1 MNAKDWI
8 DLIEAT
14 TKVAFL
20 VALLILGV
28 PFLKR
33 YRLKSVEVLGLK
45 FELLERELREA
56 EKARGTAD
64 IARPRDGLDLIHG
77 RAMRIADRLR
87 ETQVLWI
94 DNNDPVANLHERRAL
109 GGLGVN
115 IDMVRTTSEAADL
128 LARAPYDVLI
138 TNYSRPDDQ
147 GGAQLLCK
155 KSRPPVIFYAG
166 EPRQT
171 PDGAFGYT
179 LRPAELLHLV
189 MDAVERTRPA
199 SENAPN

>member
-14 TKVAFL
+14 TKLAFL

-33 YRLKSVEVLGLK
+33 YRLKSVEVLGIK

-64 IARPRDGLDLIHG
+64 IARPGDGLDLIHG

-87 ETQVLWI
+87 QTHVLWI
-94 DNNDPVANLHERRAL
+94 DNKDPVANLHERRAL

-138 TNYSRPDDQ
+138 TNYSRPDDG
-147 GGAQLLCK
+147 GGAQLLLE
-155 KSRPPVIFYAG
+155 RNRRPVIFYAG
-166 EPRQT
+166 KPRQT

-179 LRPAELLHLV
+179 VRPAELLHLV

-199 SENAPN
+199 SEDAPN